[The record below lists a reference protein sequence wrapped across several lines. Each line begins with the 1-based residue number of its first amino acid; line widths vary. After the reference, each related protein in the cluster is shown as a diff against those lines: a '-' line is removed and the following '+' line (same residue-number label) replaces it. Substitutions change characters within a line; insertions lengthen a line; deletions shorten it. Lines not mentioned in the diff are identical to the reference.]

1 MYGWASIIAIVLN
14 YAIGTGMFNISHLL
28 AKNFIVNLIFMI
40 IIIFMSTCLCCYM
53 NEVLEKTFKFI
64 KRNKDNEDV

>member
-1 MYGWASIIAIVLN
+1 
-14 YAIGTGMFNISHLL
+14 
-28 AKNFIVNLIFMI
+28 
-40 IIIFMSTCLCCYM
+40 MSTCLCCYM